1 MIIPQLLLLLEM
13 LVPVWIHVPEI
24 SRQTPAS
31 RFHPA
36 AQHLPAANRHQLFAA
51 GRLRV
56 RSRRFNCSPFVWSA
70 PKTRDTYGPPLLVVP
85 LGECVRVKPW
95 TRSMMST
102 SSTAC
107 DRRRSRGSPLERFGS
122 TCASCFA
129 AREAG
134 DKAGDRGL
142 IERPQ
147 GPICRSHPE
156 AG

>member
-1 MIIPQLLLLLEM
+1 MSISGINMIIPQLLLLLEM

-70 PKTRDTYGPPLLVVP
+70 PKTRDTYGPPFWWSP
-85 LGECVRVKPW
+85 QHRSLGECVRVKPW
-95 TRSMMST
+95 DPQHDVDEFDSVRQ
-102 SSTAC
+102 AKK
-107 DRRRSRGSPLERFGS
+107 PRFP
-122 TCASCFA
+122 
-129 AREAG
+129 AG
-134 DKAGDRGL
+134 KVWRQSW
-142 IERPQ
+142 RP
-147 GPICRSHPE
+147 RLN
-156 AG
+156 